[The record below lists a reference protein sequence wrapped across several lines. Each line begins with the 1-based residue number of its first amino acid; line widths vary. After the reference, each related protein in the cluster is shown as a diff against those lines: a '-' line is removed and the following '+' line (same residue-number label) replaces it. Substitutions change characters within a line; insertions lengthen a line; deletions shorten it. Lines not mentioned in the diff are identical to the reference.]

1 MVAELKTGR
10 KAGEPGGDNV
20 TLDAGLR
27 HRYWLDLLARCAC
40 MCGVGRWNG
49 GGGC

>member
-27 HRYWLDLLARCAC
+27 HRYWLDLLARYVAWR
-40 MCGVGRWNG
+40 GRG
-49 GGGC
+49 EGMSAGSP